1 MRLRVGA
8 ILVTILA
15 VAAAPTFA
23 QSTVTGGVKIGVNF
37 AKLTFSE
44 DGEDIDEDVE
54 SRTGLAVGGFV
65 DVPITE
71 LFSFQP
77 EILYSQKGAKQEIL
91 GLGES
96 KVKIDLVQIPVLF
109 KANFAGTSVRP
120 FVVFGPGFGF
130 VTSAKIEEP
139 DIEDLDIKDDL
150 ASVDVSGIIGA
161 GIQFGRGIVEFRYDH
176 GFTDLDDD
184 EDDISEAKSKT
195 WSILF
200 GFGF

>member
-23 QSTVTGGVKIGVNF
+23 QSTVTGGIKIGVNF
-37 AKLTFSE
+37 SKLTFSE
-44 DGEDIDEDVE
+44 EGDEDLTTD

-77 EILYSQKGAKQEIL
+77 EVLYSQKGGKQEIP

-96 KVKIDLVQIPVLF
+96 KVKIDMIQIPLLF
-109 KANFAGTSVRP
+109 KASFAGTAVRP
-120 FVVFGPGFGF
+120 FVVAGPAFGF

-139 DIEDLDIKDDL
+139 DVEDLDIKDDV
-150 ASVDVSGIIGA
+150 ASVDVSGVIGA
-161 GIQFGRGIVEFRYDH
+161 GLQFGRGIVEFRYDH

-184 EDDISEAKSKT
+184 EEDISEAKGKT
-195 WSILF
+195 WTILF
-200 GFGF
+200 GYGF

>member
-23 QSTVTGGVKIGVNF
+23 QATGGVKIGVNF
-37 AKLTFSE
+37 SKLTFTE
-44 DGEDIDEDVE
+44 EGFDDETSD
-54 SRTGLAVGGFV
+54 SRTGLVVGGFV

-77 EILYSQKGAKQEIL
+77 EILYSQKGGKQEIP
-91 GLGES
+91 GLGDS
-96 KVKIDLVQIPVLF
+96 KVKIDVVQIPVLF

-139 DIEDLDIKDDL
+139 DIEDLDIKDDV

-161 GIQFGRGIVEFRYDH
+161 GLQFGRGIVEFRYDH

-184 EDDISEAKSKT
+184 EDDISEAKGKT

>member
-37 AKLTFSE
+37 SKLTFSE
-44 DGEDIDEDVE
+44 EGDDDLTTD
-54 SRTGLAVGGFV
+54 SKTGLVIGGFV

-77 EILYSQKGAKQEIL
+77 EVLYSQKGGKQEIP
-91 GLGES
+91 GLGDS
-96 KVKIDLVQIPVLF
+96 KVKYDVVQIPVLF
-109 KANFAGTSVRP
+109 KANFAGTAVRP
-120 FVVFGPGFGF
+120 FVVAGPGFGF

-139 DIEDLDIKDDL
+139 DIDDLDIKDEV
-150 ASVDVSGIIGA
+150 ASVEVSGIIGA
-161 GIQFGRGIVEFRYDH
+161 GLQFGRGIIEFRYDH
-176 GFTDLDDD
+176 GFTDLDD

-200 GFGF
+200 GYGF

>member
-23 QSTVTGGVKIGVNF
+23 QSDVTGGIKIGVNF
-37 AKLTFSE
+37 SKLTFSE
-44 DGEDIDEDVE
+44 EGDDDFTTD
-54 SRTGLAVGGFV
+54 SRTGLVIGGFV
-65 DVPITE
+65 DMPITE

-77 EILYSQKGAKQEIL
+77 EILYSQKGGKQEIP
-91 GLGES
+91 GLGDS
-96 KVKIDLVQIPVLF
+96 KVKIGMVQIPLLF
-109 KANFAGTSVRP
+109 KASFAGTSVRP
-120 FVVFGPGFGF
+120 FVVAGPGIGF

-150 ASVDVSGIIGA
+150 ASIEFSGIIGA
-161 GIQFGRGIVEFRYDH
+161 GVQFGRGIVEFRYDH

-184 EDDISEAKSKT
+184 EDDISEAKGKT

>member
-1 MRLRVGA
+1 MRFRVGA

-15 VAAAPTFA
+15 LAAAPTFA

-37 AKLTFSE
+37 SKLTFSE
-44 DGEDIDEDVE
+44 EGDEDLTTD
-54 SRTGLAVGGFV
+54 SKTGLAIGGFV

-77 EILYSQKGAKQEIL
+77 EILYSQKGGKQEIP
-91 GLGES
+91 GLGDS

-109 KANFAGTSVRP
+109 KASFAGTSVRP
-120 FVVFGPGFGF
+120 FVVAGPGFGF

-139 DIEDLDIKDDL
+139 DVDDLDIKDDV
-150 ASVDVSGIIGA
+150 ASVEVSGIVGA
-161 GIQFGRGIVEFRYDH
+161 GVQFGRGIIEFRYDH
-176 GFTDLDDD
+176 GFTDLDD
-184 EDDISEAKSKT
+184 EDDIGEAKSKT

>member
-23 QSTVTGGVKIGVNF
+23 QSNVTGGVKIGVNF
-37 AKLTFSE
+37 SKLTFTE
-44 DGEDIDEDVE
+44 EDVE
-54 SRTGLAVGGFV
+54 DDETTDSRTGLVIGGFV

-77 EILYSQKGAKQEIL
+77 EILYAQKGGKQEIP
-91 GLGES
+91 GLGDS
-96 KVKIDLVQIPVLF
+96 KFKLDQIQIPLLF
-109 KANFAGTSVRP
+109 KASFAGTSVRP
-120 FVVFGPGFGF
+120 FVVAGPGFGF
-130 VTSAKIEEP
+130 VTSAKIDEP
-139 DIEDLDIKDDL
+139 DLDEDIDVKDDI
-150 ASVDVSGIIGA
+150 ASVEITGIIGA
-161 GIQFGRGIVEFRYDH
+161 GLQFGRGIVEFRYDH
-176 GFTDLDDD
+176 GFTDLDD
-184 EDDISEAKSKT
+184 EDDFSEAKSKT

>member
-23 QSTVTGGVKIGVNF
+23 QATGGVKIGVNF
-37 AKLTFSE
+37 SKLTFSE
-44 DGEDIDEDVE
+44 EGDEDLTTD
-54 SRTGLAVGGFV
+54 SRTGLVVGGFV

-77 EILYSQKGAKQEIL
+77 EILYSQKGGKQEIP
-91 GLGES
+91 GLGDS

-139 DIEDLDIKDDL
+139 DIEDLDIKDDV
-150 ASVDVSGIIGA
+150 ASVEVSGIIGA

-184 EDDISEAKSKT
+184 EEDISEAKGKT

>member
-37 AKLTFSE
+37 SKLTFSE
-44 DGEDIDEDVE
+44 EGFDDETSD
-54 SRTGLAVGGFV
+54 SKTGLVVGGFV

-77 EILYSQKGAKQEIL
+77 EILYSQKGGKQEIP
-91 GLGES
+91 GLGDS

-139 DIEDLDIKDDL
+139 DIDDLDIKDDV
-150 ASVDVSGIIGA
+150 ASVEVSGIIGA

-176 GFTDLDDD
+176 GFTDLDD